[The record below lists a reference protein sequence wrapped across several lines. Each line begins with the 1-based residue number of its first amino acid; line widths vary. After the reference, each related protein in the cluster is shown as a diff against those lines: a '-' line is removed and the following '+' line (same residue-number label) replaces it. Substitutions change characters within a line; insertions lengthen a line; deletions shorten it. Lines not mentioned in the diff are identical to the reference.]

1 MPLPNLQHI
10 LSLLEKGH
18 ADEAVPE
25 LEHLVEVAPAYAAAY
40 VALARAYEAERRW
53 NDALHAWQKA
63 RLLAPNSPSVRQGLR
78 RLAAAMS
85 HPGATPEAPVE
96 APTWTKVGEVVQ
108 AEPETETESETE
120 SETET
125 ETETETEEA
134 PPDFEDLDRLIEE
147 LESARIVPD
156 PEPEAI
162 PPPDLESEIEDMV
175 SETLAKIYASQNQFE
190 EAARVYEKLAAQQPE
205 RATEFL
211 HLATEMR
218 RRTS

>member
-108 AEPETETESETE
+108 AEPES
-120 SETET
+120 